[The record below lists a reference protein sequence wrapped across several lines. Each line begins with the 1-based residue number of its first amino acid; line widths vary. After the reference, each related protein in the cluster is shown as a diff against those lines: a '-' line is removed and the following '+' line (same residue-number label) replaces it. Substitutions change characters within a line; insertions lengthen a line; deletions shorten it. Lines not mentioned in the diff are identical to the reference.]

1 LTDSVSFDQAADY
14 YDRTRAV
21 PDSVMAELVP
31 MLAAELPPEEL
42 CLEIGVGTGRIALP
56 LVEAGVRIVGIDI
69 SREMLRRL
77 VAKRPGENP
86 QVAVADATSL
96 PFAEKTFGSAIASHV
111 LHLIPGWRDAVME
124 IMRVVRPGGVLLV
137 SRGGRDRSPWVEEV
151 TRHFF
156 HEAGDPPWPPGAA
169 SIDDVDAL
177 MREHGVA
184 TRQLPNLGL
193 ESVVTI
199 DQVIGNM
206 EAGYWAAC
214 WGIDPEVRARAAAET
229 REWASR
235 NLGQLDAKR
244 RGIWESSTWHAYD
257 LPE

>member
-31 MLAAELPPEEL
+31 MLAAELPRDEL

-56 LVEAGVRIVGIDI
+56 LVEAGVPIVGIDI

-77 VAKRPGENP
+77 IAKRPGGNP
-86 QVAVADATSL
+86 PVAVADATRL
-96 PFAEKTFGSAIASHV
+96 PFADNTFGSAIASHV
-111 LHLIPGWRDAVME
+111 LHLIPGWRDAVAE
-124 IMRVVRPGGVLLV
+124 ILRVVRPGGVLLV
-137 SRGGRDRSPWVEEV
+137 SRGGRDRTPWVQEV

-177 MREHGVA
+177 MRDHGVA
-184 TRQLPNLGL
+184 TRRLPDLGL
-193 ESVVTI
+193 ESVITI
-199 DQVIGNM
+199 AQVIASM

-214 WGIDPEVRARAAAET
+214 WGIDPDVRARAAAAT
-229 REWASR
+229 REWAGR
-235 NLGQLDAKR
+235 NVGQLDAAR
-244 RGIWESSTWHAYD
+244 RGIRESSTWHAYD